1 MPRIFKRIL
10 TLQRKRLIVTSDTIM
25 QKYIYNTSYD
35 DNDFPLVLE
44 DNIDIEKD
52 KCTSINASYL
62 YCLEEQDF
70 IRIVQNIEINNIDKI
85 IIKNDYCFKNSN
97 KILINASL
105 SHILS
110 FAYLFKKKRF
120 KCKVI

>member
-1 MPRIFKRIL
+1 M
-10 TLQRKRLIVTSDTIM
+10 TSDTIM

-62 YCLEEQDF
+62 YCLEEQ
-70 IRIVQNIEINNIDKI
+70 
-85 IIKNDYCFKNSN
+85 
-97 KILINASL
+97 IL
-105 SHILS
+105 
-110 FAYLFKKKRF
+110 
-120 KCKVI
+120 

>member
-1 MPRIFKRIL
+1 M
-10 TLQRKRLIVTSDTIM
+10 QRKRLIMTSDTIM

-62 YCLEEQDF
+62 YCLEEQ
-70 IRIVQNIEINNIDKI
+70 
-85 IIKNDYCFKNSN
+85 
-97 KILINASL
+97 IL
-105 SHILS
+105 
-110 FAYLFKKKRF
+110 
-120 KCKVI
+120 